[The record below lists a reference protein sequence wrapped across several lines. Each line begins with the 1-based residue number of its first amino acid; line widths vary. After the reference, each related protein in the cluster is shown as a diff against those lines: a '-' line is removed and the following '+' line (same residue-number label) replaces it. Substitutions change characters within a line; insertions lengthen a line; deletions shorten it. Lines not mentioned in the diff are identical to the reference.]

1 MKLIIKDV
9 DAKKLE
15 KNGTF
20 KNEEGV
26 QRMFSMQEYLDI
38 AKRCIAHFANRDLKM
53 QMLRSEDA
61 ISFVAEHL
69 MYATCRWAAE
79 KGRTLRSYHNQCA
92 IWAIQNWMSRLV
104 KTREVLSVNK
114 ELNQGESVVQLYE
127 ILEDPRNTSFLETKN
142 EEDRSQ
148 ISSIIE
154 KSSLSDIE
162 RRCIVSKFLD
172 HMSVKEIAKDISK
185 TDKFVYNI
193 IDKAIKKLRRSCASQ
208 S

>member
-1 MKLIIKDV
+1 
-9 DAKKLE
+9 
-15 KNGTF
+15 
-20 KNEEGV
+20 
-26 QRMFSMQEYLDI
+26 
-38 AKRCIAHFANRDLKM
+38 
-53 QMLRSEDA
+53 
-61 ISFVAEHL
+61 
-69 MYATCRWAAE
+69 
-79 KGRTLRSYHNQCA
+79 
-92 IWAIQNWMSRLV
+92 MSRLI

>member
-20 KNEEGV
+20 RNEGAPE
-26 QRMFSMQEYLDI
+26 RMFGLQEYLDI
-38 AKRCIAHFANRDLKM
+38 AARCIAHFANRDLKS
-53 QMLRSEDA
+53 QMLKSEDA

-69 MYATCRWAAE
+69 MYATCRWSPE
-79 KGRTLRSYHNQCA
+79 RGRTLRSYHNQCA

-104 KTREVLSVNK
+104 KTREVLSINK
-114 ELNQGESVVQLYE
+114 ELNQDESVVQLYE
-127 ILEDPRNTSFLETKN
+127 ILEDPRDSSFADTKN
-142 EEDRSQ
+142 DEDRSE
-148 ISSIIE
+148 IMSIID
-154 KSSLSDIE
+154 KSSLSSME
-162 RRCIVSKFLD
+162 KRCLVGKFLE
-172 HMSVKEIAKDISK
+172 HMSVKEISEDINK

-193 IDKAIKKLRRSCASQ
+193 IDRAIKKLRRSRGTQ